1 MCGLNKK
8 ERRNASN
15 DALLYKYFVQKIAV
29 SKVLKIWQNRLK
41 WGYGIR
47 DPGAKKPSS

>member
-1 MCGLNKK
+1 MQVTTPWCTNI
-8 ERRNASN
+8 
-15 DALLYKYFVQKIAV
+15 LYKKIAV